1 MAGGPGCSIRNEGAG
16 RQAGDLDKAADD
28 IGGAKKAVEDGV
40 CYVPATFGGTDSG
53 AACNAFSAAWQAEAQ
68 TIKDALREQ
77 ADKIRAS
84 TANYDAAD
92 KGVIGSMNAAAGAAG
107 AGAGAIGAVGTGG
120 GGGDLGM
127 PGVST
132 RPVHAQHRMIRY
144 GLSLGGA
151 HRTALF
157 GDGAVAADRM
167 GVRPRSVAFLAEVV
181 RSGGAAY
188 AAALPEPL
196 PGGAPSRPAGEWLDA
211 ASSVVRDV
219 DGDETAARWLEAVAE
234 ILDMRRR
241 VRREGA

>member
-1 MAGGPGCSIRNEGAG
+1 MS
-16 RQAGDLDKAADD
+16 
-28 IGGAKKAVEDGV
+28 
-40 CYVPATFGGTDSG
+40 
-53 AACNAFSAAWQAEAQ
+53 
-68 TIKDALREQ
+68 
-77 ADKIRAS
+77 
-84 TANYDAAD
+84 
-92 KGVIGSMNAAAGAAG
+92 
-107 AGAGAIGAVGTGG
+107 
-120 GGGDLGM
+120 
-127 PGVST
+127 
-132 RPVHAQHRMIRY
+132 AQHRSRTDDELLELDVPGMIRY

-157 GDGAVAADRM
+157 GDGAVAAAVAADRL
-167 GVRPRSVAFLAEVV
+167 GVQPRSVAFLAEVV

-241 VRREGA
+241 VRHEGA

>member
-28 IGGAKKAVEDGV
+28 IGDAKKAVEDGV

-53 AACNAFSAAWQAEAQ
+53 AAYNAFSAAWQAEAQ

-84 TANYDAAD
+84 TANYNAAD
-92 KGVIGSMNAAAGAAG
+92 KGVISSMNTAVGAAG
-107 AGAGAIGAVGTGG
+107 AGAGAIGAAGTGG

-157 GDGAVAADRM
+157 GDGAVAGAVAADRL
-167 GVRPRSVAFLAEVV
+167 GVQPRSVAFLAEVV

-196 PGGAPSRPAGEWLDA
+196 PGGAPSRLAGEWLDA

-219 DGDETAARWLEAVAE
+219 DGDETAAR
-234 ILDMRRR
+234 
-241 VRREGA
+241 